1 MGRGRGQVARLLSI
15 ALASTK
21 LTCAF
26 PGAERA
32 GLSERL
38 ALAFGC
44 HGDLDANLPGLRSV
58 EIGVAG
64 EGLPVAAS
72 LLAVAGGLAGAGQA
86 TVGPY
91 LFVLVT
97 ALDRQGQRG
106 GVPSAGLVDL
116 ARGEE
121 RFAEAIERLGLTRA
135 IAGLAVQGQRLP
147 EMADGLTAAALPQL
161 GKAQASQHPGL
172 AQPADRSRGPA
183 SGTAGGGRRP
193 AGNGLAV
200 ARVRRGRPAR
210 RLRPIRRRRHGRAP
224 VTAASVR
231 RPADNGPAAG
241 LRLREH
247 AAHGPHRRR
256 RLPPGR

>member
-172 AQPADRSRGPA
+172 AQPATDLAAQPQ
-183 SGTAGGGRRP
+183 
-193 AGNGLAV
+193 GLPEV
-200 ARVRRGRPAR
+200 ADG
-210 RLRPIRRRRHGRAP
+210 LQ
-224 VTAASVR
+224 VTA
-231 RPADNGPAAG
+231 
-241 LRLREH
+241 
-247 AAHGPHRRR
+247 
-256 RLPPGR
+256 LP